1 MTADQAFKQGNR
13 LAAEGRW
20 REAEQAFDQCLRL
33 NAQDWQALANRA
45 NARLRQGDS
54 ARALD
59 DYWPPPR
66 SIRSRSISN
75 AIWRCCSRNWAN
87 WNWRKRCCARP
98 WRRSPNMSTPGAIW
112 AWCCSTGCD
121 TRTPSLPSARHRAG
135 RSQPGALQQPG
146 YACTCALLLDDAIA
160 VLQGGL
166 ELDPNDANLRFSL
179 SIALLLAGRYAEAW
193 PYYEAR
199 WEAILQPRHRERRW
213 QGQALD
219 ASVLLLWAE
228 QGLGD
233 SLQMA
238 RFLPRLRAEHPRA
251 RLLLACPKTFHRLFA
266 QFDGIELLAEAAPAF
281 DWQLP
286 LMSLP
291 GALGVTLENLSGQP
305 YLSAVPAVAVPRAT
319 AAVHASAWWE
329 SGQWGVGKADH
340 WRRHKSVPPEDF
352 ASLCRRRHRLRVLAA
367 GNDAFGLARF
377 VEHTGPERFCR
388 YRRLGGGA
396 GSGDHR
402 RYRRRPPGR
411 GDGQAGL
418 GADARG
424 SAPFF
429 LAAGERAPWYDSMR
443 VWRQAEAGAWDAVLE
458 GVAQALAQ
466 RLPPLCKA
474 DFHQRAAAR

>member
-1 MTADQAFKQGNR
+1 MTADQAFEQGNR

-20 REAEQAFDQCLRL
+20 REAEQAFGQCLRR
-33 NAQDWQALANRA
+33 NAKDWQALANRA

-59 DYWPPPR
+59 DYLAAAALNPQSVNIKCNLAVLLKELGELELAEALLREALAAEPEHVDAW
-66 SIRSRSISN
+66 SN
-75 AIWRCCSRNWAN
+75 LGVVLQHRLQYQEAIACHLRAIELAGASPARCNN
-87 WNWRKRCCARP
+87 
-98 WRRSPNMSTPGAIW
+98 
-112 AWCCSTGCD
+112 
-121 TRTPSLPSARHRAG
+121 L
-135 RSQPGALQQPG
+135 G

-166 ELDPNDANLRFSL
+166 ELDPNDANLGFSL

-199 WEAILQPRHRERRW
+199 WDAILQPRHRERRW

-219 ASVLLLWAE
+219 ASALLLWAE

-266 QFDGIELLAEAAPAF
+266 QFDGVELLEPEAAPAF

-291 GALGVTLENLSGQP
+291 GALGVTLDNLSGQP
-305 YLSAVPAVAVPRAT
+305 YLSALPAAAVPARDGGRPR
-319 AAVHASAWWE
+319 VGVVWE

-352 ASLCRRRHRLRVLAA
+352 AALCRLPGIDFVSLQPGTTPSALQGLLSTPALNDFADTAAWVAELDLVISVDTAVAHLAGAMGKPVWVLMRA
-367 GNDAFGLARF
+367 
-377 VEHTGPERFCR
+377 E
-388 YRRLGGGA
+388 
-396 GSGDHR
+396 
-402 RYRRRPPGR
+402 
-411 GDGQAGL
+411 
-418 GADARG
+418 

-443 VWRQAEAGAWDAVLE
+443 VWRQTEAGVWGPVLE
-458 GVAQALAQ
+458 GAAQALAQ
-466 RLPPLCKA
+466 R
-474 DFHQRAAAR
+474 FAAAL

>member
-1 MTADQAFKQGNR
+1 MADQAFERGNQ
-13 LAAEGRW
+13 LAAQGRW
-20 REAEQAFDQCLRL
+20 REAEQAFDQCLRQ
-33 NAQDWQALANRA
+33 NAGDWQALANRA

-59 DYWPPPR
+59 DYLAAAALNPQSVNIKCNLAVLLKELGELELAEALLREALAAEPEHVDAW
-66 SIRSRSISN
+66 SN
-75 AIWRCCSRNWAN
+75 LGVVLQHRLQYQEAIACHLRAIELAGASPARCNN
-87 WNWRKRCCARP
+87 
-98 WRRSPNMSTPGAIW
+98 
-112 AWCCSTGCD
+112 
-121 TRTPSLPSARHRAG
+121 L
-135 RSQPGALQQPG
+135 G
-146 YACTCALLLDDAIA
+146 YACTCALLLDDAVA

-219 ASVLLLWAE
+219 ASTLLLWAE

-266 QFDGIELLAEAAPAF
+266 QFDGIELLEPDAAPAF

-291 GALGVTLENLSGQP
+291 GVLGVTLDNLPGRP
-305 YLSAVPAVAVPRAT
+305 YLSAVPAAEVPPRAGGRPR
-319 AAVHASAWWE
+319 VGVVWE

-340 WRRHKSVPPEDF
+340 WRRHKSLPLEDF
-352 ASLCRRRHRLRVLAA
+352 AALCRLPGIDFVSLQPGETPAALQGLLAA
-367 GNDAFGLARF
+367 PVLSDFADTAAWVAELDLVITVDTAVAHLA
-377 VEHTGPERFCR
+377 
-388 YRRLGGGA
+388 GA
-396 GSGDHR
+396 MGKPVWVLMR
-402 RYRRRPPGR
+402 
-411 GDGQAGL
+411 AE
-418 GADARG
+418 

-429 LAAGERAPWYDSMR
+429 LTAGERAPWYESMR
-443 VWRQAEAGAWDAVLE
+443 VWRQAEPGVWAPVLE
-458 GVAQALAQ
+458 GAAQALAQ
-466 RLPPLCKA
+466 R
-474 DFHQRAAAR
+474 FAAAL

>member
-1 MTADQAFKQGNR
+1 MTADQAFEQGNR

-20 REAEQAFDQCLRL
+20 REAEQAFDQCLRR
-33 NAQDWQALANRA
+33 NAKDWQALANRA

-59 DYWPPPR
+59 DYLAAAALNPQSVNIKCNLAVLLKELGELELAEALLREALGAEPEHVDAW
-66 SIRSRSISN
+66 SN
-75 AIWRCCSRNWAN
+75 LGVVLQYRLQYQEAIACHLRAIELAGASPARCNN
-87 WNWRKRCCARP
+87 
-98 WRRSPNMSTPGAIW
+98 
-112 AWCCSTGCD
+112 
-121 TRTPSLPSARHRAG
+121 L
-135 RSQPGALQQPG
+135 G

-199 WEAILQPRHRERRW
+199 WDAILQPRHRERRW

-219 ASVLLLWAE
+219 ASALLLWAE

-266 QFDGIELLAEAAPAF
+266 QFDGVELLEPEAAPAF

-291 GALGVTLENLSGQP
+291 GALGVTLDNLSGQP
-305 YLSAVPAVAVPRAT
+305 YLSAVPAAVPARDGGRPR
-319 AAVHASAWWE
+319 VGVVWE

-352 ASLCRRRHRLRVLAA
+352 AALCRLPGIDFVSLQPGTTPSALQGLLSTPALNDFADTAAWVAELDLVITVDTAVAHLAGAMGKPVWVLMRA
-367 GNDAFGLARF
+367 
-377 VEHTGPERFCR
+377 E
-388 YRRLGGGA
+388 
-396 GSGDHR
+396 
-402 RYRRRPPGR
+402 
-411 GDGQAGL
+411 
-418 GADARG
+418 

-429 LAAGERAPWYDSMR
+429 LAAGERASWYDSMR
-443 VWRQAEAGAWDAVLE
+443 VWRQTEAGVWGPVLE
-458 GVAQALAQ
+458 GAAQALAQ
-466 RLPPLCKA
+466 R
-474 DFHQRAAAR
+474 FAAAL

>member
-59 DYWPPPR
+59 DYLAAAALNPQSVNIKCNLAVLLKELGELELAEALLREALAAEPEHVDAW
-66 SIRSRSISN
+66 SN
-75 AIWRCCSRNWAN
+75 LGVVLQHRLRYQDAIACHLRAIELAGASPARCNN
-87 WNWRKRCCARP
+87 
-98 WRRSPNMSTPGAIW
+98 
-112 AWCCSTGCD
+112 
-121 TRTPSLPSARHRAG
+121 L
-135 RSQPGALQQPG
+135 G

-266 QFDGIELLAEAAPAF
+266 QFDGIELLEAEAAPAF

-305 YLSAVPAVAVPRAT
+305 YLSAVPAVAVPARDGGRPR
-319 AAVHASAWWE
+319 VGVVWE

-352 ASLCRRRHRLRVLAA
+352 ASLCRLPGIDFVSLQPGTTPSALQGLLSTPALNDFADTAAWVAELDLVITVDTAVAHLAGAMGKPVWVLMRA
-367 GNDAFGLARF
+367 
-377 VEHTGPERFCR
+377 E
-388 YRRLGGGA
+388 
-396 GSGDHR
+396 
-402 RYRRRPPGR
+402 
-411 GDGQAGL
+411 
-418 GADARG
+418 

-466 RLPPLCKA
+466 R
-474 DFHQRAAAR
+474 FAAAL

>member
-1 MTADQAFKQGNR
+1 MTADQAFEQGNR

-20 REAEQAFDQCLRL
+20 REAEQAFDQCLRR
-33 NAQDWQALANRA
+33 NAKDWQALANRA

-59 DYWPPPR
+59 DYLAAAALNPQSVNIKCNLAVLLKELGELELAEALLREALAAEPEHVDAW
-66 SIRSRSISN
+66 SN
-75 AIWRCCSRNWAN
+75 LGVVLQHRLQYQEAIACHLRAIELAGASPARCNN
-87 WNWRKRCCARP
+87 
-98 WRRSPNMSTPGAIW
+98 
-112 AWCCSTGCD
+112 
-121 TRTPSLPSARHRAG
+121 L
-135 RSQPGALQQPG
+135 G

-199 WEAILQPRHRERRW
+199 WDAILQPRHRERRW

-219 ASVLLLWAE
+219 ASALLLWAE

-266 QFDGIELLAEAAPAF
+266 QFDGVELLEPEAAPAF

-291 GALGVTLENLSGQP
+291 GALGVTLDNLSGQP
-305 YLSAVPAVAVPRAT
+305 YLSAVPAAVPARDGGRPR
-319 AAVHASAWWE
+319 VGVVWE

-352 ASLCRRRHRLRVLAA
+352 AALCRLPGIDFVSLQPGTTPSALQGLLSTPALNDFADTAAWVAELDLVITVDTAVAHLAGAMGKPVWVLMRA
-367 GNDAFGLARF
+367 
-377 VEHTGPERFCR
+377 E
-388 YRRLGGGA
+388 
-396 GSGDHR
+396 
-402 RYRRRPPGR
+402 
-411 GDGQAGL
+411 
-418 GADARG
+418 

-443 VWRQAEAGAWDAVLE
+443 VWRQTEAGVWGPVLE
-458 GVAQALAQ
+458 GAAQALAQ
-466 RLPPLCKA
+466 R
-474 DFHQRAAAR
+474 FAAAL

>member
-1 MTADQAFKQGNR
+1 MADQAFERGNQ
-13 LAAEGRW
+13 LAAQGRW
-20 REAEQAFDQCLRL
+20 REAEQAFDQCLRQ
-33 NAQDWQALANRA
+33 NAGDWQALANRA

-59 DYWPPPR
+59 DYLAAAALNPQSVNIKCNLAVLLKELGELELAESLLREALAAEPEHVDAW
-66 SIRSRSISN
+66 SN
-75 AIWRCCSRNWAN
+75 LGVVLQHRLQYQEAIACHLRAIELAGLSPARCNN
-87 WNWRKRCCARP
+87 
-98 WRRSPNMSTPGAIW
+98 
-112 AWCCSTGCD
+112 
-121 TRTPSLPSARHRAG
+121 L
-135 RSQPGALQQPG
+135 G

-166 ELDPNDANLRFSL
+166 ELGPNDANLRFSL

-199 WEAILQPRHRERRW
+199 WDAILQPRHRERRW

-219 ASVLLLWAE
+219 SSALLLWAE

-266 QFDGIELLAEAAPAF
+266 QFDGIELLEPEAAPAF

-291 GALGVTLENLSGQP
+291 GLLGVTLDNLPARP
-305 YLSAVPAVAVPRAT
+305 YLSAVPTAELPPRAGGRPR
-319 AAVHASAWWE
+319 VGVVWE
-329 SGQWGVGKADH
+329 SGQWGVGKADQ
-340 WRRHKSVPPEDF
+340 WRRHNSVPPEDF
-352 ASLCRRRHRLRVLAA
+352 AALCRLPGIDFVSLLPGEPPAPLRDLLSAPALADFADTAAWVAALDLVITVDTAVAHLAGAMGKPVWVLMRA
-367 GNDAFGLARF
+367 
-377 VEHTGPERFCR
+377 E
-388 YRRLGGGA
+388 
-396 GSGDHR
+396 
-402 RYRRRPPGR
+402 
-411 GDGQAGL
+411 
-418 GADARG
+418 

-443 VWRQAEAGAWDAVLE
+443 VWRQAEPGAWAPVLR
-458 GVAQALAQ
+458 QLAQ
-466 RLPPLCKA
+466 SLPRQLA
-474 DFHQRAAAR
+474 GV